1 MCGLFGFSDLQH
13 SLTEKQASALANS
26 LARASA
32 VRGQDAT
39 GIAYVQSGKL
49 RIYKRPKPAARMQLR
64 LPKGTTQL
72 LGHVRMTTQ
81 GSEKKNYNN
90 HPFRGALPGGD
101 FALAHN
107 GVLHN
112 ETGIRLRFNLPQ
124 TAVETDSFV
133 TVQLL
138 QSYGAVT
145 PQTIAA
151 MAEQLEGTFTFSI
164 LTSGN
169 DLYLVRGNN
178 PLSVWYY
185 PATGVHLYASTPE
198 ILAAAVIPLP
208 YLRGKVHQTVKV
220 AEGEILCITAEGKM
234 HRSHFSTER
243 IDYMRFWQS
252 LCWPY
257 KKDARKQRRDLT
269 VTAHNMGFDPADVDW
284 LSDCGYGE
292 EEIEAALNDSDA
304 FRALLSDACYEMLY
318 Y

>member
-1 MCGLFGFSDLQH
+1 MCGLFRFSDPQH

-26 LARASA
+26 LARASV

-39 GIAYVQSGKL
+39 SIAYVQGGKL
-49 RIYKRPKPAARMQLR
+49 RIFKRPKPATRMQLR
-64 LPKGTTQL
+64 IPKGTTQL

-107 GVLHN
+107 GVLQN
-112 ETGIRLRFNLPQ
+112 ETSLRLRFDLPQ

-133 TVQLL
+133 AVQLL
-138 QSYGAVT
+138 QSYGTVT

-151 MAEQLEGTFTFSI
+151 MAEQLEGTFAFSI
-164 LTSGN
+164 LTARN

-178 PLSVWYY
+178 PLAVWYY
-185 PATGVHLYASTPE
+185 PAIGLYIYASTPE
-198 ILAAAVIPLP
+198 ILATAVIPLQ

-220 AEGEILCITAEGKM
+220 AEGEILCITTEGKLR
-234 HRSHFSTER
+234 RSHFSTDR

-257 KKDARKQRRDLT
+257 RKDKRNRQKDLAA
-269 VTAHNMGFDPADVDW
+269 TAHNMGFDPADVDW
-284 LSDCGYGE
+284 LLDCGYSE
-292 EEIEAALNDSDA
+292 EEVEAALDDSDA

>member
-101 FALAHN
+101 FALAYN
-107 GVLHN
+107 
-112 ETGIRLRFNLPQ
+112 
-124 TAVETDSFV
+124 FV
-133 TVQLL
+133 AVQLL

-220 AEGEILCITAEGKM
+220 AEGEILCITAKGKM

>member
-124 TAVETDSFV
+124 TAVETDSCCR
-133 TVQLL
+133 
-138 QSYGAVT
+138 
-145 PQTIAA
+145 PIAA
-151 MAEQLEGTFTFSI
+151 KLW
-164 LTSGN
+164 
-169 DLYLVRGNN
+169 RGDTADHCCYGRT
-178 PLSVWYY
+178 V
-185 PATGVHLYASTPE
+185 GGDVH
-198 ILAAAVIPLP
+198 V
-208 YLRGKVHQTVKV
+208 
-220 AEGEILCITAEGKM
+220 
-234 HRSHFSTER
+234 F
-243 IDYMRFWQS
+243 
-252 LCWPY
+252 
-257 KKDARKQRRDLT
+257 
-269 VTAHNMGFDPADVDW
+269 
-284 LSDCGYGE
+284 
-292 EEIEAALNDSDA
+292 DSD
-304 FRALLSDACYEMLY
+304 FRK
-318 Y
+318 

>member
-1 MCGLFGFSDLQH
+1 MCGLFGFSDPQH

-64 LPKGTTQL
+64 LPKGTAQL

-112 ETGIRLRFNLPQ
+112 ETSLRLRFNLPQ

-133 TVQLL
+133 AVQLL
-138 QSYGAVT
+138 QSYGTVT

-151 MAEQLEGTFTFSI
+151 MAEQLEGTFAFSI
-164 LTSGN
+164 LVNIIMFHNFKKIDMVES
-169 DLYLVRGNN
+169 LK
-178 PLSVWYY
+178 SV
-185 PATGVHLYASTPE
+185 E
-198 ILAAAVIPLP
+198 
-208 YLRGKVHQTVKV
+208 
-220 AEGEILCITAEGKM
+220 
-234 HRSHFSTER
+234 
-243 IDYMRFWQS
+243 
-252 LCWPY
+252 
-257 KKDARKQRRDLT
+257 
-269 VTAHNMGFDPADVDW
+269 
-284 LSDCGYGE
+284 
-292 EEIEAALNDSDA
+292 
-304 FRALLSDACYEMLY
+304 
-318 Y
+318 

>member
-112 ETGIRLRFNLPQ
+112 
-124 TAVETDSFV
+124 
-133 TVQLL
+133 
-138 QSYGAVT
+138 
-145 PQTIAA
+145 
-151 MAEQLEGTFTFSI
+151 
-164 LTSGN
+164 
-169 DLYLVRGNN
+169 
-178 PLSVWYY
+178 
-185 PATGVHLYASTPE
+185 
-198 ILAAAVIPLP
+198 
-208 YLRGKVHQTVKV
+208 
-220 AEGEILCITAEGKM
+220 
-234 HRSHFSTER
+234 
-243 IDYMRFWQS
+243 
-252 LCWPY
+252 
-257 KKDARKQRRDLT
+257 
-269 VTAHNMGFDPADVDW
+269 
-284 LSDCGYGE
+284 
-292 EEIEAALNDSDA
+292 
-304 FRALLSDACYEMLY
+304 
-318 Y
+318 